1 MEPKD
6 FLGVIMSLPS
16 DKDSDQALMAEV
28 FENIPSAIIVIDE
41 RGYIKRANVA
51 ASNMLNETNMEGRRW
66 VEVIATA
73 FRPRSDDGHEIS
85 TRDGRRLQVASL
97 PLKHGQ
103 LIQMTDL
110 TETRL
115 LQDKLSHMERLSS
128 LGRMAASL
136 AHQIRTPLSAAMLY
150 GANLAN
156 ANLQP
161 AARQRFQEKLM
172 SRLEALEAQVSDIL
186 MFARSNEQTV
196 TEVDAATLAEQAANN
211 VSAVLVKG
219 NAELKTIMDEGA
231 MPILANATAL
241 SGALSN
247 LIANAVEAGA
257 KNVILKLSE
266 ENGRVVFSVGND
278 GPRIPDELRAKIFE
292 PFFTSKSNGTG
303 LGLAVVTAV
312 TKVHQGILSLTSWN
326 ETYQTVFNISI
337 PLHMPSEDNADNI
350 SDANYSAN
358 LDNNAVD
365 SNVTV
370 DQSAGAEHGHPTHHM
385 NSTHGGEDSHA
396 DDGESIKP
404 RPLSSFNEANA
415 NASFYGSHYQAGGA
429 AYDNARFESGYEDEA
444 TSFAKAMRMHADL
457 PPTADSISEQDAHAA
472 SRATSEAFA
481 AYRDRMER
489 ERAQQLNKANTQ
501 GEDRRFKH
509 VEIDVPRHHHMSQ
522 SHESESNDE
531 GNVPS
536 YQTHAQNSAFDK
548 SARDLDNHA
557 TFAKEL
563 DEARHDSLQP
573 SSYHDVKYEMKDESG
588 KAKRRDT
595 DTLEKSSSDVI
606 SKHAHNSDTWG
617 GITSANKE
625 DGAYSDKALT
635 KGAEQ
640 TGAVHMRSG
649 VSGQNK
655 SERKSSKDGV
665 LMSHATMDGASEASD
680 ADSSQHEK
688 TAVGA
693 ANAVLAAA
701 VRSQRKSI

>member
-1 MEPKD
+1 
-6 FLGVIMSLPS
+6 
-16 DKDSDQALMAEV
+16 MAEV

-41 RGYIKRANVA
+41 RGYIKKANA
-51 ASNMLNETNMEGRRW
+51 AAANMLSESNMEGRRW

-97 PLKHGQ
+97 PLKSGQ

-219 NAELKTIMDEGA
+219 NAELKTIMDEGE

-257 KNVILKLSE
+257 KSVILKLTE
-266 ENGRVVFSVGND
+266 ENGRVIFSVGND

-326 ETYQTVFNISI
+326 DTYQTVFNISI
-337 PLHMPSEDNADNI
+337 PLHVSSDDDKSAKESEAFNAEMGEGTPLESFASRALGTND
-350 SDANYSAN
+350 DAS
-358 LDNNAVD
+358 NAPEFSGSHYRAGASQKDD
-365 SNVTV
+365 S
-370 DQSAGAEHGHPTHHM
+370 SAGA
-385 NSTHGGEDSHA
+385 
-396 DDGESIKP
+396 
-404 RPLSSFNEANA
+404 
-415 NASFYGSHYQAGGA
+415 YQGSDMPDA
-429 AYDNARFESGYEDEA
+429 DEA
-444 TSFAKAMRMHADL
+444 SSFAKAMRMRSNL

-489 ERAQQLNKANTQ
+489 ERANDMYKNR
-501 GEDRRFKH
+501 GKGDDRRFKQ
-509 VEIDVPRHHHMSQ
+509 VEVDIPNRNHLAEHD
-522 SHESESNDE
+522 ESNQRD
-531 GNVPS
+531 GNSPS
-536 YQTHAQNSAFDK
+536 IQSSYDK

-563 DEARHDSLQP
+563 DEARHE
-573 SSYHDVKYEMKDESG
+573 SSYSDVQYDLGGSKGSHLNDTKHNDLSYVISTSNG
-588 KAKRRDT
+588 VT
-595 DTLEKSSSDVI
+595 DTRD
-606 SKHAHNSDTWG
+606 
-617 GITSANKE
+617 GITTAQKGEVN
-625 DGAYSDKALT
+625 ASDEALT
-635 KGAEQ
+635 KGQEISSM
-640 TGAVHMRSG
+640 HMRSG
-649 VSGQNK
+649 VSQNAK
-655 SERKSSKDGV
+655 SERKARTKDGV
-665 LMSHATMDGASEASD
+665 LMSHTTMDGVNEED
-680 ADSSQHEK
+680 DDPHER